1 MNLQAVSEGV
11 HVGAQS
17 ARSGAE
23 RWLKDFED
31 HLSRVQGLAL
41 SSRRSYCFF
50 ARRFLAGYCGTAAPD
65 WTSLR
70 GEDLAMFVHR
80 ESSRLKRYARR
91 GPATAIRALLRYLVF
106 VGAIRGGLE
115 AAIPRMPRWTHA
127 AVPRYLPAAEVERV
141 VAGVLADTPK
151 GRRDRAI
158 LLLLARM
165 GLRAVEVAQLTLE
178 DINWQE
184 GNLWIRSDKSHRERR
199 LPLPKDVGAALC
211 AYLEHGRPRCTSRTV
226 FLRVLPPFDPLRNS
240 AAVCK
245 IARRALT
252 RAGVSSPAAAH
263 LFRHS
268 SATRMIRSGASFKQ
282 IADVLGHASLKTTA
296 IYAKLDL
303 GALSRVSLP
312 WPENAP

>member
-1 MNLQAVSEGV
+1 MNRTAFSEGLQV
-11 HVGAQS
+11 EAQS
-17 ARSGAE
+17 PPKGAA

-41 SSRRSYCFF
+41 NTRRSYCFF
-50 ARRFLAGYCGTAAPD
+50 VRRFLAGYCGTAVPD
-65 WTSLR
+65 WSALR
-70 GEDLAMFVHR
+70 GADLAMFVHR
-80 ESSRLKRYARR
+80 ESTRLKRYARG

-106 VGAIRGGLE
+106 VGAIRVGLE

-141 VAGVLADTPK
+141 VAGVLDDTPK
-151 GRRDRAI
+151 GRRNHAI
-158 LLLLARM
+158 LLLLART
-165 GLRAVEVAQLTLE
+165 GLRAIEVAQLTLD
-178 DINWQE
+178 DINWRE
-184 GNLWIRSDKSHRERR
+184 GNVWIRSGKSHRERR
-199 LPLPKDVGAALC
+199 LPLAEDAGAALC
-211 AYLEHGRPRCTSRTV
+211 AYLEHGRPPCPSRTI
-226 FLRVLPPFDPLRNS
+226 FLRVLPPFDPFHGS
-240 AAVCK
+240 AAVCR

-268 SATRMIRSGASFKQ
+268 SATRMIRSGASFKE

-303 GALSRVSLP
+303 AALSRVSLP

>member
-1 MNLQAVSEGV
+1 MNLPAISEGWQ
-11 HVGAQS
+11 VGAQS
-17 ARSGAE
+17 SPKGRE
-23 RWLKDFED
+23 CWLKDFDE

-41 SSRRSYCFF
+41 STRRSYCFF
-50 ARRFLAGYCGTAAPD
+50 VRRFLEGYCGPAGPD
-65 WTSLR
+65 WSSVR

-80 ESSRLKRYARR
+80 EASRLKRHARG
-91 GPATAIRALLRYLVF
+91 GPATAVRALLRYLAF
-106 VGAIRGGLE
+106 IGAIRAGLE

-127 AVPRYLPAAEVERV
+127 ALPRYLPAAEVERV
-141 VAGVLADTPK
+141 VAGVLDDTPA
-151 GRRDRAI
+151 GRRDHAI
-158 LLLLARM
+158 LLLLARA
-165 GLRAVEVAQLTLE
+165 GLRAVEVAQLTLDE
-178 DINWQE
+178 INWQE
-184 GNLWIRSDKSHRERR
+184 GNLWIRSGKSHRERR
-199 LPLPKDVGAALC
+199 LPLAEDVGAALC
-211 AYLEHGRPRCTSRTV
+211 AYLEHGRPRCTARTI

-268 SATRMIRSGASFKQ
+268 SATQMIRMGASFKE
-282 IADVLGHASLKTTA
+282 IADVLGHASLKSTA

-303 GALSRVSLP
+303 AALSRVSLP